1 MNWYTWPSEADFNT
15 WHQTVIDGMGLPKV
29 GFNAA
34 TGQLRP
40 DAQMT
45 TAYTSVVE
53 VAVGDWRAP
62 VGEDVSSVF
71 VEGIGVVCDAP
82 VFDDLGGL

>member
-34 TGQLRP
+34 TGQPRP

-45 TAYTSVVE
+45 TAYTAVTE
-53 VAVGDWRAP
+53 VGADDWRAP
-62 VGEDVSSVF
+62 VDIDIALSFSDGLGAES
-71 VEGIGVVCDAP
+71 EAP
-82 VFDDLGGL
+82 PVLEEAI